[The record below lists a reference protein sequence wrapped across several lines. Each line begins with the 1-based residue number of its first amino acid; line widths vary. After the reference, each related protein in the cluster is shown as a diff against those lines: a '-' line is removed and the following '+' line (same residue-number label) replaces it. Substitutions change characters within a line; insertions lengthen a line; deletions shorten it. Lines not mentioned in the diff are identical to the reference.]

1 MLVSQKRLLRNK
13 HNIPE
18 MPTMVQGPESR
29 APCPLASEPLLIE
42 PTLCIM
48 CEQYRTKSRK
58 AQALAKDRREDGG
71 VEKAS
76 MAISLGNGHKES
88 RPKEIR
94 LCLMQGKQRRDSDRG
109 IPRKASLSVIH
120 RRERSR
126 LVTGRDAF
134 LTYPCS
140 AQAHHSNSEPPCAEK
155 PW

>member
-18 MPTMVQGPESR
+18 VPTMVQGPESR
-29 APCPLASEPLLIE
+29 ASCPLASEPLLIE
-42 PTLCIM
+42 PTLGIM

-58 AQALAKDRREDGG
+58 AQAVAKDQREDGG

-94 LCLMQGKQRRDSDRG
+94 LCLMPGEQRRDSEE
-109 IPRKASLSVIH
+109 SL
-120 RRERSR
+120 
-126 LVTGRDAF
+126 GRPACQSH
-134 LTYPCS
+134 TEGS
-140 AQAHHSNSEPPCAEK
+140 GAG
-155 PW
+155 